1 MRPVLRRR
9 SLGSILAGRT
19 PVHCEDAER
28 LHDWLMDYPARFVAL
43 TALGPAVR
51 VSTVFV
57 VYGEQPFDSRIYGGL
72 LDGQGQRAVT
82 WDEALEHHTALVATC
97 MAWLPVGTEPVAI
110 VRPQGYCPQCLA
122 AGSGRISRQPLAF
135 PQGGR

>member
-1 MRPVLRRR
+1 MRPAWRRR
-9 SLGSILAGRT
+9 GLGSILAGHT
-19 PVHCEDAER
+19 PVHCDDAEH

-72 LDGQGQRAVT
+72 LDGQGQRAST
-82 WDEALEHHTALVATC
+82 WDQALEHHTALVATC
-97 MAWLPVGTEPVAI
+97 MAYLPVDTTPVAI
-110 VRPQGYCPQCLA
+110 IRSQGYCPQCLA
-122 AGSGRISRQPLAF
+122 AGYGRISRQPLAL
-135 PQGGR
+135 PQSGR